1 MFTPIVFI
9 SIPALS
15 VLQPYGSLFW
25 FAGVVLLWSTRYTHQ
40 LGKRWGRAYY
50 GLSIAIRP
58 LGVLLIAFGWLVL
71 YAPSAPEIWGPYV
84 RSGLLPLGN
93 AAEVLCWLAILLF
106 FGLGVWAVIK
116 LGFRRSF
123 LFRHVDDPLITGGP
137 YALVR
142 HPQFLSAI
150 GIAFFGALL
159 YGPYAGGPFSDYF
172 YQDGLTYMLMNWA
185 MFTLSLWL
193 LAILEDRE
201 LTAHFGDEYREYAK
215 RVPRML
221 PN

>member
-9 SIPALS
+9 SIPALW
-15 VLQPYGSLFW
+15 VLQSYGSLFW

-50 GLSIAIRP
+50 GLSMAVRP

-71 YAPSAPEIWGPYV
+71 YAPPSPEELWGPYE
-84 RSGLLPLGN
+84 RSGLVPLGN
-93 AAEVLCWLAILLF
+93 AAEVLCLVAILLF

-150 GIAFFGALL
+150 GIALFGVLL
-159 YGPYAGGPFSDYF
+159 YGPNSWF
-172 YQDGLTYMLMNWA
+172 YDNGFTALLMNWA
-185 MFTLSLWL
+185 MFALSLWL